1 MGLIADKLQKT
12 SYLEQKYR
20 LSKVKPENEREKKN
34 IMNRTSE
41 SSVELQAAQ
50 YMLFESPK
58 EEKGEMKKIFEI
70 MPPIFLTISENY
82 KLTDE
87 KTLMYSKYK

>member
-58 EEKGEMKKIFEI
+58 EEKGEMKKIEI

>member
-41 SSVELQAAQ
+41 SSVEL
-50 YMLFESPK
+50 L
-58 EEKGEMKKIFEI
+58 
-70 MPPIFLTISENY
+70 
-82 KLTDE
+82 
-87 KTLMYSKYK
+87 